1 MNKQQQ
7 TVTSPATRPGGE
19 KSERNGRPPIAS
31 MQPVE
36 SDCHPA
42 VTGGANTATMLT
54 EQQPTVIDSETKGTS
69 NRDEP
74 ATHPAGNRDG
84 VVTLGI
90 GSRDAAGR
98 VTVKNCQHC
107 GREMQAKRPTKK
119 YCDQNCRQAA
129 WAARNPEKAAA
140 KAARDKARL
149 KAHIL
154 ARGGV
159 WVER

>member
-1 MNKQQQ
+1 MNQQQQ
-7 TVTSPATRPGGE
+7 TVTTRPGGGA
-19 KSERNGRPPIAS
+19 KSEKNGRPPTAS

-42 VTGGANTATMLT
+42 ATAGANTATMHT
-54 EQQPTVIDSETKGTS
+54 ERPPTVTDGKKSGASK
-69 NRDEP
+69 RDET
-74 ATHPAGNRDG
+74 ASHPAGNRDG

-90 GSRDAAGR
+90 GSRDNCHKNK
-98 VTVKNCQHC
+98 VKICAHC

-129 WAARNPEKAAA
+129 WVARNPEKAAA

-154 ARGGV
+154 SRGGV
-159 WVER
+159 WVDRE